1 MNILKWLGII
11 LLTLIFVIG
20 GFIFFYQPHTPP
32 IRDADGEIVPGSLA
46 SLEQVELGGMKQWIL
61 VRGRDSTLPV
71 LLFLHGGPGMPTM
84 YLAHAFQRPL
94 EDDFVVVQWDR
105 RGAGKTY
112 RDSLTPGDLSVS
124 QLLSDTEELV
134 NYLRRRYDKDKIYLA
149 GHSFGS
155 HLGILFAVRHPELL
169 HAYVGIGQVV
179 DGEASGPIKEQFIRE
194 RAKELDYMFAIEQ
207 IEKQGEQAYEK
218 WLFEFGG
225 VLYRS
230 KSWRPLLWTGLQAP
244 EYEWSDVLKVPKG
257 SSFSSRHMS
266 YDVID
271 GSVIDEIHRLDIPV
285 YFFTGRH
292 DYTTPFELVQ
302 RYNEHLQAPFKK
314 IIWFEQSSHFPFFEQ
329 PAEFER
335 AMKSVRSHVQPDL
348 LKKK

>member
-1 MNILKWLGII
+1 MKFLKWLGII
-11 LLTLIFVIG
+11 LLLLIFATG
-20 GFIFFYQPHTPP
+20 GIIFFNQPHTPP
-32 IRDADGEIVPGSLA
+32 IRGTDGKIVPGSIA
-46 SLEQVELGGMKQWIL
+46 SLEQVELGEVKQWIL

-71 LLFLHGGPGMPTM
+71 LLFLHGGPGMPAM

-112 RDSLTPGDLSVS
+112 HDSLAPGDLSVS
-124 QLLSDTEELV
+124 RLLSDTGQLV
-134 NYLRRRYDKDKIYLA
+134 NHLRRRFDKEKIYLA

-155 HLGILFAVRHPELL
+155 HLGILFAARHPELL

-179 DGEASGPIKEQFIRE
+179 DGEASGAIKERFIRE
-194 RAKELDYMFAIEQ
+194 KAEKLGNTMAIEE
-207 IEKQGEQAYEK
+207 IESRGEQIYEK

-244 EYEWSDVLKVPKG
+244 EYGWSDVLKVPKG
-257 SSFSSRHMS
+257 SNFSSRHMS

-271 GSVIDEIHRLDIPV
+271 GQVIVEIGRLDIPV

-302 RYNEHLQAPFKK
+302 QYSEQLQAPYKK
-314 IIWFEQSSHFPFFEQ
+314 IIWFDQSAHFPFFEQ
-329 PAEFER
+329 PDEFER
-335 AMKSVRSHVQPDL
+335 AMKSVRSRVQPDL
-348 LKKK
+348 PK